1 LPIPFIVVT
10 VKEGIFMGFIKN
22 YDQLATTPERKI
34 ALDLVE
40 TAFTSIQ
47 PDRVM
52 AKSFSL
58 QGTTLTI
65 ADQTFDIS
73 HKERISL
80 LGFGKGSAGICRM
93 IEDKLGDQLT
103 AGFDIDVVDQ
113 EPFAKIQ
120 YTKGDHPLP
129 TQTNIDFTRKALS
142 SLSGMTEKDLVL
154 VVICGGG
161 SAMLEDPYKVD
172 LETLSNVG
180 KALLQSGANISEMN
194 VVRKHLSTVK
204 GGGLAKHLYPATVA
218 SLIFSDVPGNDLSVI
233 ASGPTV
239 RNTSSLAD
247 VHKLLDKYDVRAKV
261 QLSDDD
267 FLETPTGEEYFADV
281 HNILIVSNMTAL
293 KAMQQ
298 KAEEQGLKATI
309 LSDRVQGDA
318 RTLGVTLID
327 QANPGEIMLAG
338 GESTIKITGSGKG
351 GRNQALVLSS
361 LSHLQSDTLLVSFD
375 SDGWDFYGFAGAL
388 ADQET
393 LKKAQE
399 KSLDPESFLKNDDSY
414 GFFAEV
420 GDGIDTGKLEA
431 NVSDLY
437 IVWKK

>member
-1 LPIPFIVVT
+1 
-10 VKEGIFMGFIKN
+10 MGFIKN
-22 YDQLATTPERKI
+22 YDQLATTPERKV

-40 TAFTSIQ
+40 TAFAAIQ
-47 PDRVM
+47 PDSVM
-52 AKSFSL
+52 AQNFSL
-58 QGTTLTI
+58 RDTTLTI
-65 ADQTFDIS
+65 GDQTFDLS
-73 HKERISL
+73 HKERIFL
-80 LGFGKGSAGICRM
+80 LGFGKGSAGICRI
-93 IEDKLGDQLT
+93 IEKMLGDKLT

-113 EPFAKIQ
+113 EPFGKIS

-129 TQTNIDFTRKALS
+129 TQTNIDFTRNALS
-142 SLSGMTEKDLVL
+142 NLTGLTEKDLVL

-239 RNTSSLAD
+239 RNTSSLND
-247 VHKLLDKYDVRAKV
+247 VRELLKKYDIQAKV

-267 FLETPTGEEYFADV
+267 FLETPTTEEYFADV
-281 HNILIVSNMTAL
+281 HNVLIVSNMTAL

-298 KAEEQGLKATI
+298 KAQDAGYTATI
-309 LSDRVQGDA
+309 LSDHVQGDA
-318 RTLGVTLID
+318 RTLGQHLVE
-327 QANPGEIMLAG
+327 QAKSGEIMLAG

-361 LSHLQSDTLLVSFD
+361 LSHLNDATLIVSFD

-393 LKKAQE
+393 LKKAQG
-399 KSLDPESFLKNDDSY
+399 KSIAPESYLKNDDSY

-437 IVWKK
+437 IVYKKA